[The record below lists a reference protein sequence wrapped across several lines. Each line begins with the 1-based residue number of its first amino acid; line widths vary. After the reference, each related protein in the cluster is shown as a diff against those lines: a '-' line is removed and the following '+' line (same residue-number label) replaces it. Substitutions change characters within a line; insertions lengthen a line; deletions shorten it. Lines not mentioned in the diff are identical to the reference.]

1 MRGEQGA
8 APPFPVYHL
17 HRSEALS
24 LGKNRQAS
32 IATELSAAFEH
43 HRAGRIKRA
52 SALYRKILNKAPD
65 NPDALHLLGVIALSD
80 RRPERAIRLIGR
92 AVAVSPG
99 SAEAYSNLG
108 NAQHAAGRPAEACAS
123 YRRAIDLSPDF
134 AVAHSNLGRVLCEEG
149 DFAAAS
155 RSCERAVEIA
165 PDLPEAHNNL
175 GNALRGLGRSEAAE
189 AAFRRALQFQPH
201 NAAFHANLGNL
212 LGDLRRF
219 EDAQACYRRAIEI
232 DPALA
237 VAHYGL
243 AGCQRSLGD
252 LAAAMENYQKALSL
266 TPDQAFV
273 WNDLGRTLR
282 SLGRFEEAVAAFRQ
296 SLAVNPDFGE
306 AYRNLASCQQLTAD
320 DQNLVRL
327 SALAEQPELPV
338 EERAAAGFAMG
349 KVLDDADR
357 FEEAFLAYERANRMY
372 RDARAALGER
382 FEAAELHREV
392 DETIATFDP
401 RYFASVRGWGSPS
414 ELPVFIVGMPRSG
427 TSLVEQIAAS
437 HTRVYGAGELRE
449 IGDVAEQLDPII
461 AAIRSGGGED
471 AAEAGV
477 EHRMTIRRLSNAHLE
492 HLKAL
497 NGRAERVIDKMPDNI
512 FKLGAIAT
520 LFPGARVIFC
530 RRDPLDTCL
539 SCYFQKF
546 TAGQLVF
553 SYDLADCAKRFLET
567 ERLTAHWR
575 KVLPLKWLE
584 VEYEALVADL
594 ERESRRIITFLG
606 LDWEP
611 ACLEFHRTARTVT
624 TASAWQVRQPLYGS
638 AVGRWRKY
646 QAHLAPLFDLLVQG

>member
-1 MRGEQGA
+1 
-8 APPFPVYHL
+8 
-17 HRSEALS
+17 
-24 LGKNRQAS
+24 
-32 IATELSAAFEH
+32 
-43 HRAGRIKRA
+43 
-52 SALYRKILNKAPD
+52 
-65 NPDALHLLGVIALSD
+65 LSD
-80 RRPERAIRLIGR
+80 RRPERAIQLIGK
-92 AVAVSPG
+92 AVAVSPR

-123 YRRAIDLSPDF
+123 YRRAIDLNPNF
-134 AVAHSNLGRVLCEEG
+134 AAAHNNLGRVLCEEG
-149 DFAAAS
+149 DFAAALG
-155 RSCERAVEIA
+155 SCECALEVA

-189 AAFRRALQFQPH
+189 VAFRRALQLQPD
-201 NAAFHANLGNL
+201 NAVLHANLGNL
-212 LGDLRRF
+212 LGDLKRF
-219 EDAQACYRRAIEI
+219 EEAQACYRRAIEI
-232 DPALA
+232 DPELA

-243 AGCQRSLGD
+243 ASCLRSLGD
-252 LAAAMENYQKALSL
+252 LVAAAASYQKVLSL

-282 SLGRFEEAVAAFRQ
+282 SLGRFAEAVAAFRQ
-296 SLAVNPDFGE
+296 SLTVNPEFGE

-320 DQNLVRL
+320 DQHLARL
-327 SALAEQPELPV
+327 SALVEQQGLPI

-357 FEEAFLAYERANRMY
+357 FEEAFLAYEKANRIY
-372 RDARAALGER
+372 RDSRAEVGER
-382 FEAAELHREV
+382 FDAAELHREI
-392 DETIATFDP
+392 DKTIATFDP
-401 RYFASVRGWGSPS
+401 RYLASVLDWGSPS

-437 HTRVYGAGELRE
+437 HSRVFGAGELRE
-449 IGDVAEQLDPII
+449 IGNLAQQLDPII
-461 AAIRSGGGED
+461 DAIRSGADED
-471 AAEAGV
+471 AAETGA
-477 EHRMTIRRLSNAHLE
+477 EHRITIRRLSDAHLE

-497 NGRAERVIDKMPDNI
+497 NGRAERVIDKMPDNV

-520 LFPGARVIFC
+520 LLTGARVIFC

-546 TAGQLVF
+546 TGGQLGF
-553 SYDLADCAKRFLET
+553 SYDLADCAKRYLET

-575 KVLPLKWLE
+575 KVLPLKWLD
-584 VEYEALVADL
+584 VEYEALVSDL
-594 ERESRRIITFLG
+594 EDQSQRIIRFLG

-624 TASAWQVRQPLYGS
+624 TASAWQVRQPLYGR

-646 QAHLAPLFDLLVQG
+646 QAHLEPLFDLLGADASS

>member
-8 APPFPVYHL
+8 APPSPFGPL
-17 HRSEALS
+17 HRNKALS
-24 LGKNRQAS
+24 VGKNRQTS
-32 IATELSAAFEH
+32 IATELSAGVEH
-43 HRAGRIKRA
+43 HRAGRLKHA
-52 SALYRKILNKAPD
+52 SAIYRKILNRAPD

-80 RRPERAIRLIGR
+80 RRPERAIQLIGK
-92 AVAVSPG
+92 AVAVSSR

-123 YRRAIDLSPDF
+123 YRRAIDLNPNF
-134 AVAHSNLGRVLCEEG
+134 AAAHSNLGRVLCEEG
-149 DFAAAS
+149 DFAAAL

-165 PDLPEAHNNL
+165 PDLPEAHNNF
-175 GNALRGLGRSEAAE
+175 GNALRGLGRWEAAE
-189 AAFRRALQFQPH
+189 VAFRRALHLQPD
-201 NAAFHANLGNL
+201 NAVLHANLGNL
-212 LGDLRRF
+212 LGDLKRF
-219 EDAQACYRRAIEI
+219 EEAKACYRRAIEI
-232 DPALA
+232 DPELA

-243 AGCQRSLGD
+243 AGCDRSLGD
-252 LAAAMENYQKALSL
+252 LAAATESYQKVLSL

-296 SLAVNPDFGE
+296 SLAVNPEFGE

-320 DQNLVRL
+320 DQNLARL
-327 SALAEQPELPV
+327 SGLADQQDLPI

-357 FEEAFLAYERANRMY
+357 FEEAFLAYERANRIY
-372 RDARAALGER
+372 RDSRAAVGER
-382 FEAAELHREV
+382 FDAVELHREV
-392 DETIATFDP
+392 DEIIASFDSP
-401 RYFASVRGWGSPS
+401 FFASALDWGSAS

-437 HTRVYGAGELRE
+437 HSRVFGAGELRE
-449 IGDVAEQLDPII
+449 IGNLAQQLDPII
-461 AAIRSGGGED
+461 AAIRSGCGED
-471 AAEAGV
+471 AAEAGAG
-477 EHRMTIRRLSNAHLE
+477 HRMTIRRLSDAHLE

-497 NGRAERVIDKMPDNI
+497 NDRAERVIDKMPDNI

-520 LFPGARVIFC
+520 LFTGARVIFC

-546 TAGQLVF
+546 TAGQLGF
-553 SYDLADCAKRFLET
+553 SYDLADCAKRYLET

-575 KVLPLKWLE
+575 KVLPLSWLN
-584 VEYEALVADL
+584 VEYEALVSDL
-594 ERESRRIITFLG
+594 EAQSRRIIRFLG
-606 LDWEP
+606 FDWEP
-611 ACLEFHRTARTVT
+611 ACLDFHRTARTVT
-624 TASAWQVRQPLYGS
+624 TASAWQVRQPLYDR

-646 QAHLAPLFDLLVQG
+646 QAHLAPLFELLVQG